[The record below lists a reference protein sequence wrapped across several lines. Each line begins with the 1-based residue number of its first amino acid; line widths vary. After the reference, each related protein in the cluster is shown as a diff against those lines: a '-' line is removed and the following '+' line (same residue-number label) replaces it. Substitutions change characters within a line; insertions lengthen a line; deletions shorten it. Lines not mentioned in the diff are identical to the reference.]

1 MNETTT
7 ISRTARAAQATDTDV
22 LFAPYRLGPYTL
34 RHRIVM
40 APLTRSRARQPGNV
54 PSSLAACYYAQRA
67 SAALIVSEATQ
78 VSMQGQGYAWT
89 PGIHSREQ
97 VEAWQRIIQ
106 AVHQADGLIFNQLWH
121 VGRISHPALQPDNM
135 LPVAPSAILP
145 EGKAFIENE
154 RGEGELV
161 PFVRPRALNI
171 EEMPY
176 IVAQYERAAI
186 NARAADF
193 DGVEI
198 HAANGYLLDQFIE
211 TGTNR
216 RTDTYGGPVEN
227 RTRLLFEVAEALIR
241 IWGPDRIGVR
251 LSPMGKM
258 NDIHDDQPEATFG
271 YIAERLS
278 DYRFAYL
285 HIVNPAIEQMQ
296 SGKEPDPR
304 ALRMVETMRKKFKG
318 TLIVAGGFE
327 ADTAARW
334 LREGKADLIAFGRK
348 FIANPDLPEL
358 GFVGFNSSFC
368 TVLCADLAANW
379 LVRYADGQLA
389 NQPTAQAMRDNIEMM
404 LHFKRV
410 ERPAAG
416 VYGGLCVAPYHYR
429 HFDEL
434 MADIGARTQKRG
446 GPAGR
451 FQPPDADDY
460 AKFLAS
466 APEYRATA

>member
-1 MNETTT
+1 MGE
-7 ISRTARAAQATDTDV
+7 IATATRPRAAQDSGTGP
-22 LFAPYRLGPYTL
+22 LFQPYRLGPFNL

-97 VEAWQRIIQ
+97 AEAWRQVTK
-106 AVHQADGLIFNQLWH
+106 AVHREDGLIFNQLWH

-135 LPVAPSAILP
+135 LPVAPSAIIP

-161 PFVRPRALNI
+161 PFVRPCALNI

-176 IVAQYERAAI
+176 IVAQYERAAR
-186 NARAADF
+186 NAQAADF

-227 RTRLLFEVAEALIR
+227 RTRLLFEIAEALTR
-241 IWGPDRIGVR
+241 IWGPDRVGMR

-258 NDIHDDQPEATFG
+258 NDIRDDDPEATFG

-278 DYRFAYL
+278 DYGLAYL
-285 HIVNPAIEQMQ
+285 HMVNPALEQMQ
-296 SGKEPDPR
+296 NGKEPDPQ
-304 ALRMVETMRKKFKG
+304 ALSMIKLIRKNYKG
-318 TLIVAGGFE
+318 TLIAAGGFQTDS
-327 ADTAARW
+327 AVRW
-334 LREGKADLIAFGRK
+334 IREGNADLIAFGRK
-348 FIANPDLPEL
+348 FIANPDLPERL
-358 GFVGFNSSFC
+358 RIGAPLNVDDPS
-368 TVLCADLAANW
+368 T
-379 LVRYADGQLA
+379 Y
-389 NQPTAQAMRDNIEMM
+389 
-404 LHFKRV
+404 
-410 ERPAAG
+410 
-416 VYGGLCVAPYHYR
+416 YGGGEKGYTDYPSLAQDRGEQPKACVDQR
-429 HFDEL
+429 W
-434 MADIGARTQKRG
+434 R
-446 GPAGR
+446 
-451 FQPPDADDY
+451 
-460 AKFLAS
+460 
-466 APEYRATA
+466 